1 MTEEARWRKTLQS
14 LRRVLSGEQTVD
26 MLLASRRGGRPAEEK
41 VPGPAKV
48 SVDNHLSDTHT
59 VVEVKC
65 PDRVGLLYLITR
77 TLGQSGLWIASARI
91 ATDIDHAFDTFYVAD
106 RHGRRSRGDA
116 RPARAGR

>member
-1 MTEEARWRKTLQS
+1 

-26 MLLASRRGGRPAEEK
+26 MLLAARRGGRPADET

-77 TLGQSGLWIASARI
+77 TLAQCGLSVGSARI

-106 RHGRRSRGDA
+106 RHGRRIEDPGELALVRSALEDA
-116 RPARAGR
+116 LSKPL